1 MLGKARPDLMTYTDG
16 DLQSRRDEHL
26 RAAASRG

>member
-1 MLGKARPDLMTYTDG
+1 MLGKAKPELMTYTDS

-26 RAAASRG
+26 RATASGG